1 MTEVI
6 KEMFHLYRN
15 KSTFTTTLN
24 SGAISND
31 SICFIE
37 DTREIWTQ
45 GEFYAQRVFDQYT
58 RTRVEE
64 LFRFLAGYVD
74 PDPGQP
80 FNPDPEYQKTT
91 LKEVLASIKPSAD
104 KIDITIGGKTI
115 TLDKIGEY
123 VPILDSTGKIPSKYL
138 PSYVDDVLEFATK
151 NDFPNPGENGKLYVA
166 TTGTYADT
174 VWRWTGSTYI
184 KVSGGSDEP
193 ITKEALDLGNVDNT
207 ADKDK
212 PISTKQKEALDDKV
226 DKVNGKGLSTNDFTN
241 EYKNKLD
248 NYKEPTDYSTTIE
261 NLQTTVN
268 NLNNKLTWKIL

>member
-1 MTEVI
+1 MAEVI

-45 GEFYAQRVFDQYT
+45 GNFYNIDTDTSNFIEKVKTFLGDDLTNGATFRNIIDGIKVDPYDFMHKIY
-58 RTRVEE
+58 VNVNGEE
-64 LFRFLAGYVD
+64 LSLSNLRDKSLIAVD
-74 PDPGQP
+74 GST
-80 FNPDPEYQKTT
+80 K
-91 LKEVLASIKPSAD
+91 
-104 KIDITIGGKTI
+104 KID
-115 TLDKIGEY
+115 
-123 VPILDSTGKIPSKYL
+123 SKYL

-151 NDFPNPGENGKLYVA
+151 NDFPNPGEKGKLYVA
-166 TTGTYADT
+166 TTGSYANT

-184 KVSGGSDEP
+184 KVSGGEDKP
-193 ITKEALDLGNVDNT
+193 ITKESLGLGNVDNT
-207 ADKDK
+207 SDTDK
-212 PISTKQKEALDDKV
+212 PISIKQQEALNKKV

-241 EYKNKLD
+241 EYKSKLD

-268 NLNNKLTWKIL
+268 NLENKLTWKIL